1 MIRSSDPL
9 AATFVPAGIG
19 KDLFKSLLLTG
30 IFLASV
36 ILPGISQNA
45 YVQQNL
51 VGDYPGLAPVTDTNL
66 VNPWGL
72 AFSATSPFWVADNGT
87 GLSTV
92 YNSTGSIEPLVV
104 TIPPAGGKSGPGTPT
119 GIIANSVAGFTST
132 NGSQA
137 HFIFCTEDG
146 TISAWSSGSTAVVR
160 VDFSPSNSVFDGL
173 ASGASQGTNYIY
185 ATDFYNGWVD
195 IFNTNYSL
203 VGTFT
208 DTALPAG
215 YAPYG
220 IQNLGGQLYVTF
232 ARQNGAGNSSV
243 GGPGYGFVDVFGT
256 GGNFIRRIATQ
267 GPLNAPWGL
276 AIAPLGFGP
285 FSGDILVGNFG
296 DGLINAYDP
305 NTTEW
310 LGSLDDANGNP
321 VSIGGLWALEF
332 GNGKSAGSTHT
343 LYFTAAE
350 GLLGGLAPVNPGL
363 TTGVIYSQSNL
374 VSNLPGL
381 AAVTDT
387 NLVNPWGIAISG
399 TSPFWVSDNGPGL
412 STLYNSTGG
421 VLSVVVTIPPPGGQ
435 TNPAAPSGII
445 ANSVAGF
452 TSTNGTQAHFIF
464 STEDGTISA
473 WSSGAEAILRVDYS
487 PSNAVFKGLTSGA
500 SNGSNYLYGTD
511 FHNGQVDVFNT
522 NYSLVNWPGAFSDT
536 NMPGGFAPF
545 GIQNIGGQI
554 YVTYALQDAEK
565 HDNVAGLGN
574 GYVDIFDTSGNL
586 VQRLIS
592 QSVLNSPWGLALA
605 PFGFGAYGGDLL
617 VGNFGDGRIN
627 VFNPASGAWLGTLLA
642 NTNGAPIEVPGLW
655 AIIFGNGHSGGDTH
669 TLYFSAGIN
678 GESNGLFG
686 SIAAVTPTFV
696 DIINDA
702 DDLTLTWAGGGAG
715 PFTVLQSTNLL
726 TTNWVSIGVLTTNS
740 VTVPKT
746 NTAAFFRLQE

>member
-1 MIRSSDPL
+1 L
-9 AATFVPAGIG
+9 
-19 KDLFKSLLLTG
+19 
-30 IFLASV
+30 
-36 ILPGISQNA
+36 
-45 YVQQNL
+45 
-51 VGDYPGLAPVTDTNL
+51 
-66 VNPWGL
+66 
-72 AFSATSPFWVADNGT
+72 
-87 GLSTV
+87 
-92 YNSTGSIEPLVV
+92 
-104 TIPPAGGKSGPGTPT
+104 
-119 GIIANSVAGFTST
+119 
-132 NGSQA
+132 
-137 HFIFCTEDG
+137 
-146 TISAWSSGSTAVVR
+146 
-160 VDFSPSNSVFDGL
+160 
-173 ASGASQGTNYIY
+173 
-185 ATDFYNGWVD
+185 
-195 IFNTNYSL
+195 
-203 VGTFT
+203 
-208 DTALPAG
+208 
-215 YAPYG
+215 
-220 IQNLGGQLYVTF
+220 
-232 ARQNGAGNSSV
+232 
-243 GGPGYGFVDVFGT
+243 
-256 GGNFIRRIATQ
+256 
-267 GPLNAPWGL
+267 
-276 AIAPLGFGP
+276 
-285 FSGDILVGNFG
+285 
-296 DGLINAYDP
+296 
-305 NTTEW
+305 
-310 LGSLDDANGNP
+310 
-321 VSIGGLWALEF
+321 
-332 GNGKSAGSTHT
+332 
-343 LYFTAAE
+343 
-350 GLLGGLAPVNPGL
+350 
-363 TTGVIYSQSNL
+363 
-374 VSNLPGL
+374 
-381 AAVTDT
+381 
-387 NLVNPWGIAISG
+387 
-399 TSPFWVSDNGPGL
+399 GL

-500 SNGSNYLYGTD
+500 SNGSNYLYATD

-522 NYSLVNWPGAFSDT
+522 NYSLVNSPSAFSDT

-554 YVTYALQDAEK
+554 YVAYALQDAEK
-565 HDNVAGLGN
+565 HDDVAGLGN

-678 GESNGLFG
+678 GESDGLFG